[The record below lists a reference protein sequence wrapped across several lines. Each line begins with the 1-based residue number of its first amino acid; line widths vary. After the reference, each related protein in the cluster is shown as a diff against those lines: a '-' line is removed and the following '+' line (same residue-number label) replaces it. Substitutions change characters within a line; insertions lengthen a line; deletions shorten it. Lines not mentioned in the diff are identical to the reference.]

1 MQEMSPIKTSFLN
14 RLQRLPIIVFVK
26 KYFVAFLVIL
36 LFLLSNLF
44 GIWNVKNMDID
55 LKKGSYIKE
64 EDIYLS
70 LKDVLGSN
78 IFFVPPE
85 DVKKA
90 VTSKQ
95 GFVKDVVVEK
105 KIPNTLRLVV
115 KEYVP
120 KYVGYYQ
127 SKCVLF
133 SEEGVNIKEI
143 CKDCESSCKEESSIY
158 SPVYISSDAI
168 LENNMKLIFSSEL
181 EGISNVLNEYGYF
194 MSSVDIKSGITSIE
208 CDDGHS
214 FVFDITDDLDI
225 QLGRMFLVGQKIN
238 NESMDF
244 KSLDLRFER
253 PVMKLK

>member
-1 MQEMSPIKTSFLN
+1 MQEMSPIKTSFIN
-14 RLQRLPIIVFVK
+14 RLQRLPVIVFVK
-26 KYFVAFLVIL
+26 KYFVVFLIIFL
-36 LFLLSNLF
+36 LFLSNVF
-44 GIWNVKNMDID
+44 GFWNVKNIDID
-55 LKKGSYIKE
+55 LKEDSYIN
-64 EDIYLS
+64 EDEVLVS
-70 LKDVLGSN
+70 LQKILGSN
-78 IFFVPPE
+78 IFLVSPS
-85 DVKKA
+85 DVKS
-90 VTSKQ
+90 VVSSKH

-115 KEYVP
+115 DEYVP

-127 SKCVLF
+127 DKCVLF
-133 SEEGVNIKEI
+133 SKEGSNIKEI

-158 SPVYISSDAI
+158 YPVYISSDAI
-168 LENNMKLIFSSEL
+168 LENNRRLIFSSEL
-181 EGISNVLNEYGYF
+181 EEISSVLNDYGYF
-194 MSSVDIKSGITSIE
+194 MSSVDIKSGITSVE